1 MTGPLPSPC
10 RQVCRLGA
18 DQLCDGCGR
27 TLSEIA
33 RWTALTPAER
43 AVVMTRTAGWT
54 IRGAPSEAD

>member
-1 MTGPLPSPC
+1 MTGSLPTPC

-33 RWTALTPAER
+33 RWTVLTTVER
-43 AVVMTRTAGWT
+43 ALVMARTATWT
-54 IRGAPSEAD
+54 VRGDPSERD